1 MKTIL
6 TLAICAC
13 AATAALADAQPRSAI
28 GTAKNTAATA
38 NARTQ
43 AVNEQA
49 KQAQAQP
56 PQGGAQQGGAQQAG
70 AAASS
75 TTPQDSTARTAPA
88 AGIASAEQ
96 RSVPTITREVFQYDG
111 GGRRDPFLSL
121 TRTGALRPHISELA
135 LTIVMVGG
143 GKGVA
148 TVVDTTKKERYQ
160 VQVGDLLGRYRVVG
174 IDSKSVTFAIE
185 EFGFSRQ
192 ERLVIGDTSR
202 VRN

>member
-1 MKTIL
+1 MKRLLIL
-6 TLAICAC
+6 AVFVSI
-13 AATAALADAQPRSAI
+13 AAPAYAQPRSAI

-38 NARTQ
+38 NARTE
-43 AVNEQA
+43 AASEQA

-56 PQGGAQQGGAQQAG
+56 AQAG
-70 AAASS
+70 AQPQPSGSATNPAATQPADSS
-75 TTPQDSTARTAPA
+75 ARSAAP
-88 AGIASAEQ
+88 AGIATATQ

-135 LTIVMVGG
+135 LTIVMVGNNDNSR
-143 GKGVA
+143 GVA
-148 TVVDTTKKERYQ
+148 TIVDTTKKERYQ
-160 VQVGDLLGRYRVVG
+160 VRVGDLLGRYRVVG
-174 IDSKSVTFAIE
+174 IDAKSVTFAID

-192 ERLVIGDTSR
+192 ERLVIGDSTR